1 MPTSHRN
8 ASFDAYS
15 DGIAPFAQPVF
26 AHLRDLCV
34 FAAYRNQCAP
44 SPSTRTR

>member
-26 AHLRDLCV
+26 AHLRDLIHATCPAV
-34 FAAYRNQCAP
+34 
-44 SPSTRTR
+44 SGDIK